1 MCHSYLTRCALA
13 LGAVIALSACDD
25 GPTPPLSDPR
35 GVLLVVQGAGRDA
48 EIYAMRPDGSERRQL
63 TRNTVFDGD
72 PDWSPDGR
80 RIVFVSAQ
88 DSTPGAP
95 TRRIEIFVMNANG
108 SGRRRLLEVT
118 DAAYHPR
125 WSPDGGR
132 IAFERYDGDVGQI
145 RPYVM
150 NSDGSN
156 VHLVTSAPGENFSV
170 EWSPDGTRLLF
181 LSNRA
186 PRNWWTMYVM
196 RADGS
201 GEQQLAGD
209 GACPTN
215 VSAPRWSP
223 DGSRIAY
230 TCDAQGGAIYS
241 IRADGTQPTL
251 LSTPTSAPGTAPFFA
266 DGGPVWSPDGGQ
278 LAFTSRRDGD
288 SHVYVKDMSSGAVSR
303 LTSDGAGYLVAA
315 WGSAP

>member
-80 RIVFVSAQ
+80 
-88 DSTPGAP
+88 
-95 TRRIEIFVMNANG
+95 
-108 SGRRRLLEVT
+108 
-118 DAAYHPR
+118 
-125 WSPDGGR
+125 
-132 IAFERYDGDVGQI
+132 
-145 RPYVM
+145 
-150 NSDGSN
+150 
-156 VHLVTSAPGENFSV
+156 
-170 EWSPDGTRLLF
+170 
-181 LSNRA
+181 
-186 PRNWWTMYVM
+186 
-196 RADGS
+196 
-201 GEQQLAGD
+201 
-209 GACPTN
+209 
-215 VSAPRWSP
+215 
-223 DGSRIAY
+223 
-230 TCDAQGGAIYS
+230 
-241 IRADGTQPTL
+241 
-251 LSTPTSAPGTAPFFA
+251 
-266 DGGPVWSPDGGQ
+266 Q